1 MRDEGRS
8 FIVMKNGNGEKASV
22 IYDNWCG
29 VGILQFFITNRDL
42 YNARRNANMIVKY
55 IVENGSWTI
64 VELFD
69 TFNEVIRMRLL
80 TLKEKKFA
88 VVINAK
94 KRWNVNILCPDK
106 STNGDKD
113 CSDKTVLV
121 LNA

>member
-55 IVENGSWTI
+55 IVENGSLKIWIHTN
-64 VELFD
+64 
-69 TFNEVIRMRLL
+69 TCSFNASMQRSYGLKLNSKWVFAVLARNGMILL
-80 TLKEKKFA
+80 TVSLKY
-88 VVINAK
+88 
-94 KRWNVNILCPDK
+94 
-106 STNGDKD
+106 TM
-113 CSDKTVLV
+113 
-121 LNA
+121 